1 MRKLLG
7 FALMGILLTGTLS
20 CEDEATNPGDFN
32 MKSELSLDPMLVT
45 SILGQQYA
53 LEVEAEYDTAFTSTY
68 EKNDTTFEV
77 DGSGNP
83 IIGSDGKKVPV
94 IGPDGKVVYT
104 TREVEFK
111 TGKTAHFYKMK
122 MVKLD
127 SRADTFTI
135 HIKSNAMWRAPQY
148 APKKAQWF
156 FNYNLRTGGTSL
168 QGGGDGYFYFR
179 TLRNKNKTRVEP
191 VPQNIYTSDST
202 VMYQLNFSQAGER
215 DDQ

>member
-7 FALMGILLTGTLS
+7 FALMGIILSGILS

-32 MKSELSLDPMLVT
+32 LKSELSLDPMLVT
-45 SILGQQYA
+45 STLGQQYA

-77 DGSGNP
+77 DGNGNP
-83 IIGSDGKKVPV
+83 IIGSDGNKVPV

-104 TREVEFK
+104 TTEVEFK
-111 TGKTAHFYKMK
+111 TGKKAHFYKMK
-122 MVKLD
+122 MVTLD

-179 TLRNKNKTRVEP
+179 TLRNKNKKRVEP